1 MLKII
6 IFLLVAFGLIQ
17 PISTAYFHLFQNI
30 NHGGEPREMH
40 CFDYNCH
47 EIGAGF
53 NDRTSSINT
62 HGGCVALFEHSNCRG
77 RRVIFK
83 PGCELGECC
92 KHNNFR
98 SCGFNDEA
106 SSYACC

>member
-1 MLKII
+1 MFKATVCILV
-6 IFLLVAFGLIQ
+6 LLLIQ
-17 PISTAYFHLFQNI
+17 QITAGHFTLYQDA
-30 NHGGEPREMH
+30 GKRGQSRQMQ

-47 EIGAGF
+47 DIGAGF
-53 NDRTSSINT
+53 NDEASSINT
-62 HGGCVALFEHSNCRG
+62 HGGCVALFEHGNCQG

-92 KHNNFR
+92 KHGNFK